1 MDFLSPEAR
10 ASVDAL
16 GDDQRAALAL
26 VLKSIAESLA
36 RLSDGLLRD
45 EPWPEEP
52 ALTNPQAMVLNPDRP
67 RRHAPWR
74 SVLTPNQ
81 TMVVLRMLVDG
92 EPTVTIAAQAHCA
105 KTGVAEVASEYA
117 TQIAALKGESPEE
130 RERHF
135 ASLHRQ
141 MLHRWQAAG
150 NSINY
155 QPEVPVG
162 ESRLSRLAK

>member
-1 MDFLSPEAR
+1 MDFLSPETR
-10 ASVDAL
+10 ASVDTL
-16 GDDQRAALAL
+16 GADQRAVLAS

-36 RLSDGLLRD
+36 SLSDGLLRD

-52 ALTNPQAMVLNPDRP
+52 ALTNPQAIVLNPEKP

-81 TMVVLRMLVDG
+81 TIFVLRMLVDG
-92 EPTVTIAAQAHCA
+92 EPAVTIAAQARCA
-105 KTGVAEVASEYA
+105 KTSVAEVASEYA
-117 TQIAALKGESPEE
+117 TQIAALKGEDAQEQ
-130 RERHF
+130 ERHF

-150 NSINY
+150 NSIDY
-155 QPEVPVG
+155 QPEAPVG
-162 ESRLSRLAK
+162 ETRLSRLVK